1 MPTNDVENALRNLK
15 FVHLTEDEITA
26 YNDHQLDAVRLATA
40 NAHLSQCFICERL
53 LLTVREEHAA
63 SANRQVTAEDMALVD
78 RLMKQ
83 AGPALKTSDASAPGA
98 ATGISILEWLA
109 GSLRQMTAQWQ
120 IDFKPVRGVAEGGE
134 VSARQSEEVWAW
146 QSNDRRLRAR
156 ATIEKNADMI
166 VHFYSSEMS
175 LEGARLRFRLD
186 SLIAEVTLERISEAE
201 VAANV
206 AVPWEYRRG
215 DMTDI
220 SIEII

>member
-1 MPTNDVENALRNLK
+1 MPSNEVENALRNLK

-53 LLTVREEHAA
+53 LLTVREEQAA
-63 SANRQVTAEDMALVD
+63 SANRQITAEDMTLVD

-83 AGPALKTSDASAPGA
+83 AGTALGTSDASAPDA
-98 ATGISILEWLA
+98 ATGIPILEWLA

-120 IDFKPVRGVAEGGE
+120 IDFKPVRGVAEEGE
-134 VSARQSEEVWAW
+134 VVWAW
-146 QSNDRRLRAR
+146 QSDDRRVRAR

-175 LEGARLRFRLD
+175 LEGTRLRFRLD
-186 SLIAEVTLERISEAE
+186 SLIAEITLERISEAE

>member
-63 SANRQVTAEDMALVD
+63 SADREVTVEDIALVD
-78 RLMKQ
+78 RLMEQ
-83 AGPALKTSDASAPGA
+83 SRPGLKKSGASAPDA
-98 ATGISILEWLA
+98 TTGIPVLEWLA

-120 IDFKPVRGVAEGGE
+120 LDFKPVRRVAEAG
-134 VSARQSEEVWAW
+134 EEVWAW
-146 QSNDRRLRAR
+146 QSNDGRLRAR

-166 VHFYSSEMS
+166 VHFYSNEMA

-186 SLIAEVTLERISEAE
+186 SLIAEITLERISEAE

>member
-26 YNDHQLDAVRLATA
+26 YNDHQLDAVRLARA
-40 NAHLSQCFICERL
+40 KAHLSQCFICERL
-53 LLTVREEHAA
+53 LVMLREEHAA
-63 SANRQVTAEDMALVD
+63 SANREVTAEDMDLVD
-78 RLMKQ
+78 RLMEQ
-83 AGPALKTSDASAPGA
+83 SRPGPKKSAASAPDA
-98 ATGISILEWLA
+98 ATRIPILEWLA

-120 IDFKPVRGVAEGGE
+120 IDFKPVRRVAEEGE
-134 VSARQSEEVWAW
+134 VVWAW

-166 VHFYSSEMS
+166 VRFYSSEMS

-186 SLIAEVTLERISEAE
+186 SLIAEITLERISEVE
-201 VAANV
+201 VAAKV
-206 AVPWEYRRG
+206 AVPWEHRRG